1 MIARPREKQWKQ
13 MTYVRLLET
22 YAANNHCQ
30 SPPCINT
37 AILELTL
44 AILFDL
50 FYEIL
55 W

>member
-1 MIARPREKQWKQ
+1 MIARPREKQWKG
-13 MTYVRLLET
+13 MTNVRLLET
-22 YAANNHCQ
+22 YVANNHCQ

-37 AILELTL
+37 VILELAL

-50 FYEIL
+50 LNEIL